1 MHKDKNDLGIVCGL
15 FLFVLMTMMLVA
27 SIHDGTSTS
36 PPCKSANCFNISLN
50 YSELIEQDTALNRTL
65 NEHIGEHFFCKGFA
79 KSCAKMITFNDFPS
93 HWPSMR
99 LTDTITYFY
108 FKLCSTFFT
117 TKSWS
122 IHIFKLTLTHCL
134 HFSAMKKS
142 QF

>member
-1 MHKDKNDLGIVCGL
+1 MTYFFCKGFAKSCAKMITFNDFPSHWPSMRLTDTITYFYFKLCST
-15 FLFVLMTMMLVA
+15 FFTSKSW
-27 SIHDGTSTS
+27 SIHIVKFTVNQLM
-36 PPCKSANCFNISLN
+36 A
-50 YSELIEQDTALNRTL
+50 Y
-65 NEHIGEHFFCKGFA
+65 FFCKGFA

-122 IHIFKLTLTHCL
+122 IHIFKLTLTHFL

-142 QF
+142 HF